1 MMYRTLMK
9 IFFKENFGLKRLLG
23 TDFKK
28 QKAKTILLIFL
39 LIYGLGAFVF
49 SFGYMFFDLG
59 EILAALGAI
68 DVLLI
73 YAFTYASVLAIMFVL
88 FRANG
93 YLFNYKD
100 YEILEPMPIKTRT
113 VIFAKMTVM
122 LAFIYFSVFLFLS
135 PIAFSYFYHGDFAFL
150 SLLYFIIGFFTI
162 PVIPTVVFSF
172 VSLLISTI
180 TSKFRKN
187 NIINIILLFAIFLG
201 VMYLSFSMQNF
212 EDANP
217 LLNQQGFMD
226 NLSGF
231 YPPVRWFVGAVTEQ
245 NIGQLLL
252 LVFVNAG
259 LLASFVFVIQGLVRI
274 TNQRGMTKITR
285 KNNKAAVSKQ
295 RSTLWSIAAKEFK
308 TFFNIP
314 IYALNV
320 GFGAVIMVVLGIA
333 SIFFAEDIQGFL
345 GEMIGLG
352 IDFEAIVLIFIGFC
366 ISMTYSTAISLSLEG
381 KHFWILKSLPIAPK
395 TVMQGKMAFNL
406 ALTVPPALIAILTVS
421 YSLQIPALRV
431 LLMILVS
438 VSLSLVITALGSI
451 INLYVPKFEYRNP
464 AEVVKQSAGALFGLF
479 GAWIILFTNGLVYYF
494 LIDAVSFE
502 MTLLIISAIDLA
514 IFTGFMWLV
523 NQKAESIF
531 IKLEV

>member
-1 MMYRTLMK
+1 MYKSLMK
-9 IFFKENFGLKRLLG
+9 IFFKENFGLRRILG

-59 EILAALGAI
+59 RLLAELGAI

-135 PIAFSYFYHGDFAFL
+135 PIAFSYFYHHGFEFL

-162 PVIPTVVFSF
+162 PIIPTVVFSF
-172 VSLLISTI
+172 VSLLISSV
-180 TSKFRKN
+180 TSRFRKN
-187 NIINIILLFAIFLG
+187 NIINIIVLFIVFLG
-201 VMYLSFSMQNF
+201 IMYLSFSIQNF

-217 LLNQQGFMD
+217 LLNQQAFMD
-226 NLSGF
+226 NLSQF
-231 YPPVRWFVGAVTEQ
+231 YPPIRWFVGAVTEG

-252 LVFVNAG
+252 LLAVNIALFAG
-259 LLASFVFVIQGLVRI
+259 FVFGIQGLVRI

-285 KNNKAAVSKQ
+285 KNTKAAVSKQ
-295 RSTLWSIAAKEFK
+295 RSTLVSIATKEFK

-320 GFGAVIMVVLGIA
+320 GFGAVIMVVLGVA
-333 SIFFAEDIQGFL
+333 SIFFVEDIRAFL
-345 GEMIGLG
+345 GEMMGLG
-352 IDFEAIVLIFIGFC
+352 LDFEALVLILIGFC

-406 ALTVPPALIAILTVS
+406 VLTIPPALITILATS
-421 YSLQIPALRV
+421 YSLQTSALRV
-431 LLMILVS
+431 LVMILVS
-438 VSLSLVITALGSI
+438 ISLALVVTVMGSI

-479 GAWIILFTNGLVYYF
+479 GSWIILFGNGLIYYL
-494 LIDAVSFE
+494 LIDVVSFE
-502 MTLLIISAIDLA
+502 FTLLIITAFNLLL
-514 IFTGFMWLV
+514 FGGFMWLV